1 MTPPRLYLI
10 AANDVTAPKP
20 LLPVVAD
27 TLRAFARLGL
37 PPATL
42 ALQLR
47 EKTLG
52 TRPLLALARALR
64 ELTGA
69 AGVPFFI
76 NDRLDVAS
84 AVGAD
89 GVHLGESSLS
99 LADAGKLAA
108 ARAPEQ
114 ALALA
119 LSTHHPEEL
128 AAAARLRAAGVAPTL
143 AFAVF
148 GPIHETPS
156 KRAFGPPQGLARL
169 GAAVTAAGDLPVL
182 ALGGFDADP
191 AKRRAALETGAA
203 GIACMRAVLGSPTP
217 EKALATLLGV

>member
-10 AANDVTAPKP
+10 AASEVTAPAP
-20 LLPVVAD
+20 LVTVVAD

-52 TRPLLALARALR
+52 TRPLLALARDLR
-64 ELTGA
+64 ALTGA

-76 NDRLDVAS
+76 NDRLDVAL

-89 GVHLGESSLS
+89 GVHLGERSLG
-99 LADAGKLAA
+99 LADAAKLA
-108 ARAPEQ
+108 ARAPQQ

-119 LSTHHPEEL
+119 VSTHHPEEL
-128 AAAARLRAAGVAPTL
+128 AEAARLRATGVAPTL

-148 GPIHETPS
+148 GPVHETPS

-169 GAAVTAAGDLPVL
+169 GAAVAAAGELPVL
-182 ALGGFDADP
+182 ALGGFDADGS
-191 AKRRAALETGAA
+191 KHRAALDIGAA

-217 EKALATLLGV
+217 EKALAALLAV